1 MFFLK
6 SKIDNFI
13 ELLTQFEF
21 DAPEPYFD
29 SRLFGANPVLGL
41 IPTEIFKYDGRV
53 LILEKQS
60 GSWCFLEENE
70 YAFYST
76 LNGRKLDDVA
86 DSHQINKIDL
96 EEFVARLYWLGL
108 LRINGRRFFESDD
121 LPESADF
128 PPFPLFSIVL
138 TERCNLVCHHCFAR
152 SHPSRQESMTWSIAK
167 RIIDLIM
174 EYPTEHLVVQFT
186 GGEPFLEPSV
196 IERMSIYA
204 RQRAIE
210 TGKSLTIRVQTN
222 GTLLTPSLQQLVE
235 NLDIG
240 VGISLDG
247 DRAAN
252 DLTRVFPGDNSSYEA
267 ITRTI
272 SMMAKRNLDYG
283 LICVISKANCHR
295 FNEIMDHF
303 FDLGLSNVKTQPVMR
318 LGRAADRWD
327 GLGLEPEEY
336 LEIQRNYLHYAMH
349 QGHPALDTNICS
361 MLEELTNKRG
371 KKCGVG
377 SDFLAFNPDG
387 AIYPCARFRNYE
399 GLWLGNVHDLDKLYG
414 LGRSHPVIA
423 ELSGR
428 RVSMI
433 AECLECAYQRFC
445 DAKCPLDSYAHFG
458 TVKMVHPWC
467 VYHKGIYQE
476 LFSRLAEGPTIINTF
491 YPDAKVYD
499 RAFFA

>member
-1 MFFLK
+1 
-6 SKIDNFI
+6 
-13 ELLTQFEF
+13 
-21 DAPEPYFD
+21 
-29 SRLFGANPVLGL
+29 
-41 IPTEIFKYDGRV
+41 
-53 LILEKQS
+53 
-60 GSWCFLEENE
+60 
-70 YAFYST
+70 
-76 LNGRKLDDVA
+76 
-86 DSHQINKIDL
+86 
-96 EEFVARLYWLGL
+96 
-108 LRINGRRFFESDD
+108 
-121 LPESADF
+121 
-128 PPFPLFSIVL
+128 
-138 TERCNLVCHHCFAR
+138 
-152 SHPSRQESMTWSIAK
+152 MTWSIAK

-204 RQRAIE
+204 RQRAID
-210 TGKSLTIRVQTN
+210 TGKFLTLRAQTN

-235 NLDIG
+235 RLGIG

-252 DLTRVFPGDNSSYEA
+252 DLTRVFPGANSSYEA

-272 SMMAKRNLDYG
+272 SMMSKRNLG

-303 FDLGLSNVKTQPVMR
+303 FDLGLSHVKTQPVMR

-327 GLGLEPEEY
+327 ALGLEPEEY
-336 LEIQRNYLHYAMH
+336 LEIQRNYLDYAMH

-361 MLEELTNKRG
+361 MFEELTNKRG

-377 SDFLAFNPDG
+377 RDFLAFNPDG
-387 AIYPCARFRNYE
+387 AIYPCGRFRNYE
-399 GLWLGNVHDLDKLYG
+399 GLWLGNVQDIDRLQG
-414 LGRSHPVIA
+414 LGRSNPVIA

-428 RVSMI
+428 RVNMI

-467 VYHKGIYQE
+467 AYHRGIYQE
-476 LFSRLAEGPTIINTF
+476 LFRRLAESPTIIKTF
-491 YPDAKVYD
+491 CPDAKVYD